1 MTQAAGECFIIN
13 NEIDK
18 QKELLLEGYTIFKT
32 FIISEPDSVQEQN
45 TEDSSEVD
53 SDDDA

>member
-1 MTQAAGECFIIN
+1 LTQAAGECFIIN
-13 NEIDK
+13 NEINK
-18 QKELLLEGYTIFKT
+18 QKELLFKT